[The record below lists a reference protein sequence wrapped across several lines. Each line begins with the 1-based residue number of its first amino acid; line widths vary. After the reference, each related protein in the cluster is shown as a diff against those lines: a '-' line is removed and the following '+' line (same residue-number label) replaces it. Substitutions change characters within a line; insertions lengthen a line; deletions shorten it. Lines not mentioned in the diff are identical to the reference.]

1 MKSLMRVEKGG
12 YLKHIKVSA
21 WEQHHQRER
30 VESSATAVISEHTE
44 HPLLRL
50 SAAWTATVK
59 QVEQNDALQ
68 RFSQPLVHTLKHT
81 HRTFQCQHSHYAN
94 THTCTLNTCTA
105 TLNVWHVYVSAY
117 GLIHTI
123 QH

>member
-30 VESSATAVISEHTE
+30 VESSATAVISAVPTE

-50 SAAWTATVK
+50 S
-59 QVEQNDALQ
+59 L
-68 RFSQPLVHTLKHT
+68 PP
-81 HRTFQCQHSHYAN
+81 
-94 THTCTLNTCTA
+94 
-105 TLNVWHVYVSAY
+105 
-117 GLIHTI
+117 GLLL
-123 QH
+123 